1 MDVQSLDEYIFYR
14 TGKHIQ
20 PAQRR
25 GLQPPPSKVARP
37 IIIQKTG
44 LSLPRSSV
52 RSLIALEQ
60 RAGQNLSRHTK
71 DALDEIATEVLELE
85 DIYHIALE
93 NSDVFEPISTCRER
107 WIYANSLWSRKLW
120 KKGNQQALI
129 AIRDAIKG
137 LLAAY
142 RTAAAH
148 KIVIAREHIEA
159 VAWHY
164 EPENILALHAE
175 ARSLY
180 QRGLSFEQGNSPD
193 EARMAFK
200 QSIVTIQ
207 RLYLEADHYI
217 HTIPRSQLEDN
228 G

>member
-1 MDVQSLDEYIFYR
+1 MDVQSLDEYILNK
-14 TGKHIQ
+14 TGKRIQ
-20 PAQRR
+20 PAQKR
-25 GLQPPPSKVARP
+25 GLQPTPREVARP
-37 IIIQKTG
+37 VIIQNTG
-44 LSLPRSSV
+44 LSLPKSSV
-52 RSLIALEQ
+52 RSLIALER
-60 RAGQNLSRHTK
+60 RARQHLPRHTYG
-71 DALDEIATEVLELE
+71 ALEEIATEVLELE
-85 DIYHIALE
+85 DIYHITLD
-93 NSDVFEPISTCRER
+93 NTDVFDPISACRAR

-129 AIRDAIKG
+129 SIEEAIKG

-159 VAWHY
+159 VEWHY
-164 EPENILALHAE
+164 APEDILALHAE
-175 ARSLY
+175 ARLLY
-180 QRGLSFEQGNSPD
+180 QRGRSFEDGHSPD

-200 QSIVTIQ
+200 KSIVTIQ

-217 HTIPRSQLEDN
+217 HTIPRSQHEDN